1 MSGLSVLYL
10 VFAETTLAGE
20 PTDGGFDCAF
30 NVTFVAWI
38 IFDFHFYEICE
49 VSYYVRFVK

>member
-10 VFAETTLAGE
+10 VFPETTLAGE
-20 PTDGGFDCAF
+20 PADGRFDRAF
-30 NVTFVAWI
+30 DVTLVAWI
-38 IFDFHFYEICE
+38 IFHFHFYEICQ

>member
-10 VFAETTLAGE
+10 VFAETTFAGE
-20 PTDGGFDCAF
+20 PADGGFDCAF
-30 NVTFVAWI
+30 DVALVAWI
-38 IFDFHFYEICE
+38 IFHFHFYEIRE

>member
-30 NVTFVAWI
+30 DVTLVAWI
-38 IFDFHFYEICE
+38 IFDFHFYEIRE

>member
-1 MSGLSVLYL
+1 MSCFPILYL

-20 PTDGGFDCAF
+20 PADSGFDGAF
-30 NVTFVAWI
+30 DVTFVAWI
-38 IFDFHFYEICE
+38 IFDFHFYEIRE

>member
-10 VFAETTLAGE
+10 VFPETTLAGE
-20 PTDGGFDCAF
+20 PADSGFDGAF
-30 NVTFVAWI
+30 DVTFVAWI
-38 IFDFHFYEICE
+38 IFDFHFYEIRE

>member
-20 PTDGGFDCAF
+20 PANGGFDCAF
-30 NVTFVAWI
+30 DVTFVAWI